1 MTRTKAAKKGQTTT
15 NTETRTGTVQPP
27 KTQDEVLVELASKV
41 KENAEKSEKYIQLN
55 EQLKKVGPGLTLL
68 GLQRVYSLPDRSD
81 FVY

>member
-41 KENAEKSEKYIQLN
+41 KENAEKS
-55 EQLKKVGPGLTLL
+55 
-68 GLQRVYSLPDRSD
+68 S
-81 FVY
+81 